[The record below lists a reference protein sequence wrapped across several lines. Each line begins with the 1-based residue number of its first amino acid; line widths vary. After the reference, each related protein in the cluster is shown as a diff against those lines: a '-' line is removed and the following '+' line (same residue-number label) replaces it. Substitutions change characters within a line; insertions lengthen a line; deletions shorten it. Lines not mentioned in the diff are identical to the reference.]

1 MPFSA
6 EDFSTTEVQEP
17 THVTTLI
24 ASVAGFRTTNTS
36 NYDLGTGYIRI
47 ADYTTSGRRGCKL
60 ELGGGVAYK

>member
-17 THVTTLI
+17 THVITLTS
-24 ASVAGFRTTNTS
+24 SVARFRTTNTS
-36 NYDLGTGYIRI
+36 NHDIDTGYIRI
-47 ADYTTSGRRGCKL
+47 TDYTTSERRGCKL